1 MARLLRMEQ
10 DLEKS
15 VIGQREALVAISK
28 ALRRSRAELKDPR
41 RPIGSFVF
49 LGPTGVGKTLLA
61 RALAEFMFNDAN
73 AMIQIDMSEY
83 MEKFSSSSLVGSPPG
98 YVGYEEGGQLTER
111 VRRRPYSI
119 VLFDEVEK
127 AHPDVMH
134 MLLQILEEGR
144 LTDSL
149 GRTVDFKNTVVIMT
163 SNLGS
168 GFLKRGSALG
178 FGGRGDEADYEGLK
192 SRMMDEAKR
201 VFRPELLNRVDDVIV
216 FRPLSRPDLVRILD
230 LELEKI
236 RSRLTAK
243 KLKLHLTPPALD
255 FLIEKGYAPE
265 YGARPMRRA
274 VERFVEDPLA
284 ERILSGD
291 LGSSE
296 PIEVVVDG
304 DRLRFEQPAQP
315 AQAGTAASG

>member
-1 MARLLRMEQ
+1 M
-10 DLEKS
+10 
-15 VIGQREALVAISK
+15 
-28 ALRRSRAELKDPR
+28 
-41 RPIGSFVF
+41 
-49 LGPTGVGKTLLA
+49 
-61 RALAEFMFNDAN
+61 
-73 AMIQIDMSEY
+73 
-83 MEKFSSSSLVGSPPG
+83 
-98 YVGYEEGGQLTER
+98 
-111 VRRRPYSI
+111 
-119 VLFDEVEK
+119 
-127 AHPDVMH
+127 
-134 MLLQILEEGR
+134 
-144 LTDSL
+144 DSL

-168 GFLKRGSALG
+168 GFLKRGSALD

-304 DRLRFEQPAQP
+304 DSLRFEQPAQP